1 MHFIEFFFWNAMYDS
16 HKKIQG
22 GIHDERVVV
31 DEKTRYGKKVA
42 IAHKRT
48 THIHVKRV
56 RT

>member
-31 DEKTRYGKKVA
+31 DEKVKYSKKVT
-42 IAHKRT
+42 IAHKRA
-48 THIHVKRV
+48 THIFMSEE
-56 RT
+56 